1 MSILYKPVK
10 IETAEQA
17 ESYPLGTVA
26 TASFDYSR
34 ERSVDG
40 WAESEEGRAYGP
52 DEMIGFVAFV
62 PVKAVAETVSPDA
75 VTYVRHVTAWE
86 EA

>member
-1 MSILYKPVK
+1 MTILYKPVK
-10 IETAEQA
+10 IETTEQA

-26 TASFDYSR
+26 AASFDYSR

-40 WAESEEGRAYGP
+40 WAESENGRAYGH

-62 PVKAVAETVSPDA
+62 PIEAVEEHVAPDA
-75 VTYVRHVTAWE
+75 ITYSRYVTAWE

>member
-1 MSILYKPVK
+1 MNTLFEPVK

-40 WAESEEGRAYGP
+40 WAESEEGRAYGH
-52 DEMIGFVAFV
+52 DEMIGFVAFA
-62 PVKAVAETVSPDA
+62 PVKAVTEYVSPDA
-75 VTYVRHVTAWE
+75 VTYVRYVTPWE

>member
-1 MSILYKPVK
+1 MSTLYKPVK

-26 TASFDYSR
+26 AASFDYSR

-40 WAESEEGRAYGP
+40 WAESENGRAYSH